1 MKNCRCLIAGQR
13 QFVYIL
19 FHFLI
24 THDIA
29 SGGGCFHKQ
38 RPLSLGE
45 DNGPEGGIGQ
55 VLGYLER
62 WLFHR
67 VKIMVFTRN

>member
-24 THDIA
+24 IHDIA

-38 RPLSLGE
+38 RPLSLEKITAAKGE
-45 DNGPEGGIGQ
+45 SFRRSVTLTDVYFQGS
-55 VLGYLER
+55 
-62 WLFHR
+62 
-67 VKIMVFTRN
+67 

>member
-24 THDIA
+24 IHDIA
-29 SGGGCFHKQ
+29 SGGGCFQ
-38 RPLSLGE
+38 LSLGE
-45 DNGPEGGIGQ
+45 DNG
-55 VLGYLER
+55 R
-62 WLFHR
+62 
-67 VKIMVFTRN
+67 